1 MRRLVVAAL
10 AAAWGLCA
18 ASCIPLGV
26 GSILDHAASGA
37 IGDLAAHGGELAA
50 KGKECQR
57 LSTFDVPLAEETAVG
72 GAVAVRWVSK
82 GGGLVLGS
90 NDPKAPA
97 RGPKDQM
104 TVFVNT
110 VGRNLAMQ
118 SARPMIDWTFGV
130 LESDDFNAVS
140 APGGYVLVTRGLL
153 RHVDNESQLA
163 GVLAHE
169 IAHVTEKH
177 AITTYRKVR
186 TDACYSAFGG
196 MVLGTVTDHLRSAF
210 SEALSSA
217 TGKMVDLDDKANF
230 DVLFAFTGALTKA
243 LDDNGFEAQQE
254 YDADRIGLG
263 LVIGAGYNPHEYV
276 KFLAKIPEGG
286 TAFPHHPSNA
296 DRQERLAAFI
306 ETYQEQPELYPDY
319 PFEKAPVVPLRGE
332 LAAASGSTK

>member
-1 MRRLVVAAL
+1 MKGLRMALVATGAAAL
-10 AAAWGLCA
+10 CCVPVNLGAAFDGA
-18 ASCIPLGV
+18 AT
-26 GSILDHAASGA
+26 
-37 IGDLAAHGGELAA
+37 DLMAHGNELGA
-50 KGKECQR
+50 KAKECQR
-57 LSTFDVPLAEETAVG
+57 LSTFDVPLKEETAIG
-72 GAVAVRWVSK
+72 GAVAVKWVSK

-90 NDPKAPA
+90 NDPLAPA

-104 TVFVNT
+104 TVYVNT

-118 SARPMIDWTFGV
+118 SDRPTIEWTFGV

-153 RHVDNESQLA
+153 RQVDNEAQLA

-177 AITTYRKVR
+177 AITAYRKVK
-186 TDACYSAFGG
+186 TDACYSAFTG
-196 MVLGTVTDHLRSAF
+196 MVLGPVTEHLRSAF
-210 SEALSSA
+210 SAALSE
-217 TGKMVDLDDKANF
+217 TGHALDLDATANF
-230 DVLFAFTGALTKA
+230 DVLFSFTNALTKA
-243 LDDNGFEAQQE
+243 LDENGFEADQE

-263 LVIGAGYNPHEYV
+263 LVISAGYNPHEYA

-296 DRQERLAAFI
+296 DRQQRLAAFI
-306 ETYQEQPELYPDY
+306 ETYQQQPDFYPDY

-332 LAAASGSTK
+332 LAAAGAGK